1 MAKEEKQAAKAKIVY
16 PEVTEEERPLYAN
29 AILVNHTP
37 WDFALHFSHV
47 VTPIAAK
54 PASSGEVEVKAKKVA
69 VISIPATLVRGLLDA
84 LQTSLDRYEKVYGKI
99 DIPKED
105 RQK

>member
-1 MAKEEKQAAKAKIVY
+1 MAREEKKTATGKIVY

-37 WDFALHFSHV
+37 WDFSLHFSHV

-54 PASSGEVEVKAKKVA
+54 AAPSGQEEVKAKKVA
-69 VISIPATLVRGLLDA
+69 VISIPATLVRGLLNA
-84 LQTSLDRYEKVYGKI
+84 LQTNLDQYERVYGKI
-99 DIPKED
+99 EIPKED